1 MLTRAQKEEQVAE
14 MREKIGRASS
24 VYVADYCGLDVPGAN
39 ELRSRIHSEGNG
51 DYEYRVAK
59 ISVLSRASADSAAEG
74 LATHFKGPIA
84 VALSYGDPIGLAKI
98 LTEFSKA
105 HKVFEIKGGLVDG
118 EIVDASQIAALAEL
132 PSLDVLRGQIVGL
145 VQASA
150 TKLVRLLVE
159 PGTQLARLVEARRAQ
174 QEEGGAS

>member
-1 MLTRAQKEEQVAE
+1 VLTRAQKEEQVAE
-14 MREKIGRASS
+14 MKEKIGRATS
-24 VYVADYCGLDVPGAN
+24 VYVADYRGLDVPGAN
-39 ELRSRIHSEGNG
+39 ELRSRIHGEGNG

-59 ISVLSRASADSAAEG
+59 NSILSRAAADSVAEG
-74 LATHFKGPIA
+74 LSPHFEGPVA

-105 HKVFEIKGGLVDG
+105 HEVFEIKGGLVDG
-118 EIVDASQIAALAEL
+118 EIVDASQIAVLAEL

-145 VQASA
+145 LQASA

-159 PGTQLARLVEARRAQ
+159 PGAQIARLVEANRAQ
-174 QEEGGAS
+174 QEEGGAN